1 MRKNILEK
9 VVEEL
14 KEEIM
19 RKVVEEVPTL
29 KGFQER
35 ENGKIKE
42 YVEEKPGS

>member
-14 KEEIM
+14 REEIV

-35 ENGKIKE
+35 ENGKIKGFI
-42 YVEEKPGS
+42 EEKFGS